1 MKTDIWHLP
10 NERPE
15 NNTMIIYPVGDVV
28 MGGHIYDYTDWDL
41 IKRNIKHWWM
51 YQNDFL
57 KTKEQS
63 SKIERLEKALV
74 LSKIFIEQI
83 IENGS
88 YDEVDR
94 IQVAKHIVKQI
105 TQALDKKE

>member
-10 NERPE
+10 DERPE

-63 SKIERLEKALV
+63 SKIERLEKAL
-74 LSKIFIEQI
+74 KIIKELANILRNLDDFTPIANARHGGDLI
-83 IENGS
+83 M
-88 YDEVDR
+88 DEVLR
-94 IQVAKHIVKQI
+94 IKNG
-105 TQALDKKE
+105 E

>member
-10 NERPE
+10 DERPE

-41 IKRNIKHWWM
+41 MKRNIKHWWM

-63 SKIERLEKALV
+63 SKIERLEKEI
-74 LSKIFIEQI
+74 SG
-83 IENGS
+83 IENK
-88 YDEVDR
+88 
-94 IQVAKHIVKQI
+94 IKHAKSWLSLYSNLSESDIDD
-105 TQALDKKE
+105 LL